1 MRPRKLDCMEG
12 EDRQAWRVIQGYVSA
27 HMHSRLAALEGAI
40 EVEDAQ
46 LVLQTARDFVS
57 FSELARRLHEV
68 INVGDSEQP
77 YMGATHT
84 MRSIL
89 EGLADCYT
97 IKIKRQRRL
106 PKVFGHASQQLR
118 LVQEI
123 LDIMTPLQLEAR
135 FRQRDQRLVMSLSP
149 IHAENELLHT
159 LSRQSALRYAVTHT
173 SEASVRALILSRELA
188 TEQIGLY
195 ITKDS
200 LHLSF
205 QIASQL
211 VLPFGD

>member
-46 LVLQTARDFVS
+46 LVLQTARDFVG

-68 INVGDSEQP
+68 MNAGDSEQSF
-77 YMGATHT
+77 MGSTHT

-89 EGLADCYT
+89 EGLAERFD
-97 IKIKRQRRL
+97 IKIRRQRRL

-123 LDIMTPLQLEAR
+123 LDVMSPLQLDAR
-135 FRQRDQRLVMSLSP
+135 FRQRDQRLIMSLSP

-195 ITKDS
+195 VTKDG

-205 QIASQL
+205 RIASQL